1 MQTQKA
7 FLYVFDT
14 MSDWEYGYLIAE
26 LNSGRY
32 FKKEAAPIKV
42 MTVGATK
49 EMITTMGGLSIKPD
63 ISLDECTLERENLLI
78 LPGGTTWSEDIHQ
91 PMLERVGQALELGA
105 IVAAICGAT
114 DGLANMGYLDTRKHT
129 SNNLEYTKMVCPN
142 YKGETF
148 YESGPAVA
156 DANLVTASG
165 IAPLEFAM
173 EVLKK
178 IDVFTPDAL
187 HSWYNLNKTHESQY
201 FFQLMNSINKSRY

>member
-1 MQTQKA
+1 MQTSKA

-14 MSDWEYGYLIAE
+14 MSDWEYGYLMAE

-32 FKKEAAPIKV
+32 FKKDAAPVKV

-63 ISLDECTLERENLLI
+63 LYLDECTLEREDLLI

-91 PMLERVGQALELGA
+91 PILERVGQALEIGT
-105 IVAAICGAT
+105 IVAAICGAIEA
-114 DGLANMGYLDTRKHT
+114 LANRGYLDTRKHT
-129 SNNLEYTKMVCPN
+129 SNNLEYTKMVCSN
-142 YKGETF
+142 YKGEKF
-148 YESGPAVA
+148 YESEPAVA
-156 DANLVTASG
+156 DGNLITASG

-178 IDVFTPDAL
+178 IDVFASDTL
-187 HSWYNLNKTHESQY
+187 HSWYHLNKTHEPQY
-201 FFQLMNSINKSRY
+201 FFQLMNSISK

>member
-1 MQTQKA
+1 MQTKKV
-7 FLYVFDT
+7 FLYVFNT

-32 FKKEAAPIKV
+32 FKKDLAPLKV
-42 MTVGATK
+42 ITVGANK

-63 ISLDECTLERENLLI
+63 ISLDECTFESKDLLI
-78 LPGGTTWSEDIHQ
+78 LPGGTNWSEEIHQ
-91 PMLERVGQALELGA
+91 PILERIGLALKLGT

-114 DGLANMGYLDTRKHT
+114 EALANMGYLDTRKHT
-129 SNNLEYTKMVCPN
+129 SNNFEYTKMVCPN
-142 YKGETF
+142 YKGGKF
-148 YESGPAVA
+148 YEVGSAVS

-178 IDVFTPDAL
+178 LDVFAPDTL
-187 HSWYNLNKTHESQY
+187 HAWYNLNKTHKPEY
-201 FFQLMNSINKSRY
+201 YFQLMNSINS

>member
-1 MQTQKA
+1 MQTKKVY
-7 FLYVFDT
+7 LYVFNT

-32 FKKEAAPIKV
+32 FKKDLAPLKV
-42 MTVGATK
+42 VTVGANK
-49 EMITTMGGLSIKPD
+49 EIVTTMGGLNIKPD
-63 ISLDECTLERENLLI
+63 ISLDECTLESKDLLI
-78 LPGGTTWSEDIHQ
+78 LPGGTTWREDIHQ
-91 PMLERVGQALELGA
+91 PILKKVGEALKLGT

-114 DGLANMGYLDTRKHT
+114 EALANMGYLDTRKHT

-142 YKGETF
+142 YKGEKF
-148 YESGPAVA
+148 YEVGSAVS

-178 IDVFTPDAL
+178 LDVFAPDTL
-187 HSWYNLNKTHESQY
+187 HLWYNLNKTHKSEC
-201 FFQLMNSINKSRY
+201 FFQLINSINS

>member
-14 MSDWEYGYLIAE
+14 MSDWEYGYVMAE

-32 FKKEAAPIKV
+32 FKKDAAHLNV

-63 ISLDECTLERENLLI
+63 ISVDECTFESEDLLI

-91 PMLERVGQALELGA
+91 PILERVGQALEIGT
-105 IVAAICGAT
+105 IVAAICGAIEA
-114 DGLANMGYLDTRKHT
+114 LANMGYLDTRKHT

-148 YESGPAVA
+148 YEW
-156 DANLVTASG
+156 L
-165 IAPLEFAM
+165 
-173 EVLKK
+173 
-178 IDVFTPDAL
+178 
-187 HSWYNLNKTHESQY
+187 
-201 FFQLMNSINKSRY
+201 RYPMRI